1 MDSLT
6 RVCDGA
12 VTAAATCV
20 ENWDMLAV
28 IHLLQSDVF
37 PEKVHQAVNIMNEY
51 TRRDIAHERFDCDW
65 QRDCDCMANL
75 LDALGCTAEAAELRA
90 FCQAKHH
97 VVAAGGSRLHSLEI
111 ILRSFLPSA
120 WHH

>member
-1 MDSLT
+1 MLSGERMDSLT
-6 RVCDGA
+6 RVCGDS
-12 VTAAATCV
+12 VTVPATFV

-65 QRDCDCMANL
+65 QRDCGCMVNL
-75 LDALGCTAEAAELRA
+75 LGALGCIADAVKLRT
-90 FCQAKHH
+90 FYQAKHH
-97 VVAAGGSRLHSLEI
+97 VVAAGGSCLYSN
-111 ILRSFLPSA
+111 
-120 WHH
+120 